1 MFDIEGAGAMLLLP
15 AQFATAAASSTND
28 VKKKTDQ
35 RASTTMTDACPCLM
49 YRRDTSTIK
58 LNIR

>member
-1 MFDIEGAGAMLLLP
+1 MFDIEGASAMLLLP
-15 AQFATAAASSTND
+15 AQFATAAASGTND
-28 VKKKTDQ
+28 VKKTDQ